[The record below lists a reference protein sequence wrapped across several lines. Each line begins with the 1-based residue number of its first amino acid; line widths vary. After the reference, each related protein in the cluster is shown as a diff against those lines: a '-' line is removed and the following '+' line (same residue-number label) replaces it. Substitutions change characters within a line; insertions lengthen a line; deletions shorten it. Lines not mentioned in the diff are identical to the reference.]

1 MLYSFPFVSFY
12 LKDSHI
18 RFLTRQYMQ
27 YKMRL
32 ICTLFS
38 KNRFFPLGFSSGVF
52 DEAYAFAVIAQGGV
66 L

>member
-1 MLYSFPFVSFY
+1 MGQHV
-12 LKDSHI
+12 
-18 RFLTRQYMQ
+18 Q
-27 YKMRL
+27 YKMWL

-38 KNRFFPLGFSSGVF
+38 KNRFFPLGFSGGVF

>member
-1 MLYSFPFVSFY
+1 V
-12 LKDSHI
+12 
-18 RFLTRQYMQ
+18 Q

-38 KNRFFPLGFSSGVF
+38 KNRFFPLGFSDGVF
-52 DEAYAFAVIAQGGV
+52 DEAYALAVIAQGGV

>member
-1 MLYSFPFVSFY
+1 V
-12 LKDSHI
+12 
-18 RFLTRQYMQ
+18 Q

-32 ICTLFS
+32 ICTLLS
-38 KNRFFPLGFSSGVF
+38 ENRFPTGFLDGVF